1 MFFQVRFELAAKNAE
16 LQEKMSHVQTTLAK
30 VKEEKEKESLAN
42 YQFEEK
48 MKEKIVALERTVEVS
63 ERTRSDRKQE
73 FIESIKELGL
83 FHIQIVLHHLNRN
96 FAECRTLCNFLGYS
110 ATKNCAWINGMKS

>member
-1 MFFQVRFELAAKNAE
+1 MLSVISIFLEKTPNILSYHALSLFFYSFAKVRFELAAKNAE
-16 LQEKMSHVQTTLAK
+16 LQEKIAHVQTNLAE

-83 FHIQIVLHHLNRN
+83 FHLQRL
-96 FAECRTLCNFLGYS
+96 
-110 ATKNCAWINGMKS
+110 

>member
-1 MFFQVRFELAAKNAE
+1 MAAKNAE

-30 VKEEKEKESLAN
+30 VKEEQEKESLAN

-83 FHIQIVLHHLNRN
+83 FHLEAVQNLVHKFIRHIAHCLPEHTKGQI
-96 FAECRTLCNFLGYS
+96 A
-110 ATKNCAWINGMKS
+110 

>member
-16 LQEKMSHVQTTLAK
+16 LQEKMSHVQTTLAE

-96 FAECRTLCNFLGYS
+96 FAECRNMAMHKKAHGQKFTVS
-110 ATKNCAWINGMKS
+110 